1 VKALSLRAR
10 LTVWYALTLL
20 AVLALFGAQVLWQQ
34 ERIGLRRVNRELADL
49 CATLSSVLHEEIS
62 EKEPTPAQQ
71 AINMIGAHAHAIA
84 ILDGTGRTLAA
95 SWDGLSLPSPLP
107 DGGANDR
114 AWNATTPE
122 GAWRVYAHR
131 EPVGDSSFIVV
142 AGTPFTNVR
151 RERHE
156 SQEAMAVAIPVAV
169 LLAAIGGFWLA
180 AVGLRPMTA
189 MADRAAHISP
199 DGAEDLGQSD
209 RDDELGQFARAFN
222 GLLARLRATL
232 QSQRQFMTD
241 ASHDLR
247 TPVLVIRSAADV
259 TLQREHRNEQEYR
272 EALSIVGDQGRRVT
286 RLVDDMLVLARAD
299 AGGYPIQRG
308 PLYVDEIVADCART
322 VALLANERGVVVNTP
337 PPAEVSFDG
346 DEEMLQR
353 MLVNVV
359 RNAVQH
365 TPAGQRVTID
375 VAVDGCSLTV
385 DVTNQGS
392 VIPDTDRERIFDRF
406 VQLDPARRAGG
417 SGLGLPIARWIAEAH
432 GGSLLLKASDP
443 RGTTFSIVLPLSTS
457 AHLPS

>member
-1 VKALSLRAR
+1 
-10 LTVWYALTLL
+10 
-20 AVLALFGAQVLWQQ
+20 
-34 ERIGLRRVNRELADL
+34 
-49 CATLSSVLHEEIS
+49 
-62 EKEPTPAQQ
+62 
-71 AINMIGAHAHAIA
+71 
-84 ILDGTGRTLAA
+84 
-95 SWDGLSLPSPLP
+95 
-107 DGGANDR
+107 
-114 AWNATTPE
+114 
-122 GAWRVYAHR
+122 
-131 EPVGDSSFIVV
+131 
-142 AGTPFTNVR
+142 
-151 RERHE
+151 
-156 SQEAMAVAIPVAV
+156 MAVAIPVAV

-199 DGAEDLGQSD
+199 NGAEDLGESD

-222 GLLARLRATL
+222 GLVARLRATL
-232 QSQRQFMTD
+232 RSQRQFMAD
-241 ASHDLR
+241 ASHELR

-322 VALLANERGVVVNTP
+322 VALLASERGVVVNTP

-353 MLVNVV
+353 MLLNVV

-365 TPAGQRVTID
+365 TPAGQDVTID
-375 VAVDGCSLTV
+375 VAVNGSSLTV
-385 DVTNQGS
+385 DVTNEGS
-392 VIPDTDRERIFDRF
+392 VIPDTDRDRIFDRF

-432 GGSLLLKASDP
+432 GGSLTLKASDP
-443 RGTTFSIVLPLSTS
+443 RGTTFSIVLPLST
-457 AHLPS
+457 PSDVSG

>member
-1 VKALSLRAR
+1 MGAR
-10 LTVWYALTLL
+10 
-20 AVLALFGAQVLWQQ
+20 G
-34 ERIGLRRVNRELADL
+34 
-49 CATLSSVLHEEIS
+49 
-62 EKEPTPAQQ
+62 
-71 AINMIGAHAHAIA
+71 HAIA
-84 ILDGTGRTLAA
+84 ILDSAGRTLAA
-95 SWDGLSLPSPLP
+95 SWNGLSLTSPLP
-107 DGGANDR
+107 DAVGADR
-114 AWNATTPE
+114 TWTATTPA
-122 GAWRVYAHR
+122 GPWRVYAHT
-131 EPVGDSSFIVV
+131 EKVSDSSFVVV
-142 AGTPFTNVR
+142 AGTTFTNVR
-151 RERHE
+151 REQRE

-199 DGAEDLGQSD
+199 DGAEDLGESD

-222 GLLARLRATL
+222 GLVARLRATL

-241 ASHDLR
+241 ASHELR

-308 PLYVDEIVADCART
+308 PLYVDEVVADCART

-375 VAVDGCSLTV
+375 VAVNGSSLTV
-385 DVTNQGS
+385 DVTNEGS

-432 GGSLLLKASDP
+432 GGSLMLKASDP
-443 RGTTFSIVLPLSTS
+443 QGTTFSIVLPLTS
-457 AHLPS
+457 SSRAPGYRCTVEDAVVADVAAAVFVATLG